1 MNIKIQT
8 VAGAL
13 ALAALTLPLTA
24 QASFQPLGTPGGSIN
39 VHDMS
44 ADGSAMV
51 ATANGQAYLW
61 TTSSPVF
68 TPIPGTS
75 GLSSSSY
82 SVANDGQ
89 FVCATIPDTN
99 GDTVA
104 ARWSKAT
111 GQWTLLG
118 GLVSQSGTSI
128 SSAYDIS
135 ADGSVV
141 VGLGWVTAQVA
152 HGFRWDP
159 VGGMVDLGTFAPGLL
174 SSSRADGV
182 SADGTTITGFDSDP
196 VTGVWRGVVWTNLV
210 EVQTGCLDPLEPIDG
225 PSHGF
230 RVSADG
236 TYVVGESSTGLYT
249 PSNWNEMHAFRFD
262 AVNGLRDLGTTPVD
276 PFGWGNHSTIP
287 SGVSAD
293 GRTVVGL
300 SGVAAFGPGAVRP
313 PFIWNEG
320 YPMMLLSDYL
330 VALGVTQVS
339 GWTLEKVAGIS
350 SDGRTLY
357 GHATNNT
364 TFARQAFVITIPR
377 PVETYCTAKDNS
389 LGCTPA
395 IGYSGFPN
403 TNSGSGFV
411 ISASNVI
418 NNKSGLLFYGVNGR
432 AALPYQA
439 GTLCVMPQIKRTPAV
454 NSGGSLGT
462 NDCSGVF
469 SLDMNAFA
477 IGALGGAPSP
487 ALTTPGTLVEC
498 QWWGRDPGYPAP
510 NNTTLTDALEYMVP

>member
-1 MNIKIQT
+1 MNIKIQSL
-8 VAGAL
+8 AGAI

-24 QASFQPLGTPGGSIN
+24 QASFQSLGTPGGFID
-39 VHDMS
+39 VQDMS
-44 ADGSAMV
+44 PDGSAFV

-61 TTSSPVF
+61 TTSNPSF
-68 TPIPGTS
+68 TPIPGTNGIFS
-75 GLSSSSY
+75 TY
-82 SVANDGQ
+82 SVSNGGQ
-89 FVCATIPDTN
+89 YVCGTIPDAS
-99 GDTVA
+99 GDDVA
-104 ARWSKAT
+104 ARWSQAT
-111 GQWTLLG
+111 GLWTLLG
-118 GLVSQSGTSI
+118 GLGGQSGTSI

-141 VGLGWVTAQVA
+141 VGLGWITPNVA

-174 SSSRADGV
+174 SSSRADAV

-210 EVQTGCLDPLEPIDG
+210 ETQTGSLDPADPIDG

-230 RVSADG
+230 AVSADG
-236 TYVVGESSTGLYT
+236 TYVAGESSTGLYT
-249 PSNWNEMHAFRFD
+249 PSGWNEMHAFRFD
-262 AVNGLRDLGTTPVD
+262 AVNGLLDLGTTPVD
-276 PFGWGNHSTIP
+276 PFGWGTHSTIP
-287 SGVSAD
+287 SGISAD

-313 PFIWNEG
+313 LFIWNEG
-320 YPMMLLSDYL
+320 YPTMLLSDYL
-330 VALGVTQVS
+330 VALGVSQVS
-339 GWTLEKVAGIS
+339 NWTLERVAGIS
-350 SDGRTLY
+350 SDGSLLY

-364 TFARQAFVITIPR
+364 TFAREAYVITIPR
-377 PVETYCTAKDNS
+377 PAQIYCTAKVNS
-389 LGCTPA
+389 LGCLPE
-395 IGYSGFPN
+395 IGFTGLPSS
-403 TNSGSGFV
+403 NSGSGFV
-411 ISASNVI
+411 VSASNVL

-454 NSGGSLGT
+454 NSGGNPGAT
-462 NDCSGVF
+462 DCSGVF

-477 IGALGGAPSP
+477 VGALGGTPLP
-487 ALTTPGTLVEC
+487 ALTIPGTLVDC

-510 NNTTLTDALEYMVP
+510 INTTLSDALEYMVP